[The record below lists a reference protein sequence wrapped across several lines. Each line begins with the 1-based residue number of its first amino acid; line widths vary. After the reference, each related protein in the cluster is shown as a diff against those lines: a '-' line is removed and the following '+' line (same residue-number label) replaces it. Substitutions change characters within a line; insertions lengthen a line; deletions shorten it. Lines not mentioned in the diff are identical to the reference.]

1 MLSPRGWVK
10 TVSMHEGELLGGRYR
25 LQEVIG
31 VGGMAEVWQAQ
42 DEVLNR
48 AVAVKVLAG
57 PDVVDAAGR
66 GLMLAEAQAAA
77 LLTHPHITSVHDY
90 GESRLASG
98 ESVAFVVMELLHGRT
113 LSEEAADGPLPPQA
127 AIAICAEVA
136 SALAAAH
143 AQGLVHRDIKPS
155 NVIVTPAGAKV
166 LDFGIAAFSGTGG
179 LEPTGKLLGTPTYVA
194 PERLTGDDVS
204 PASDVYALGVL
215 LYWLLAGDF
224 PWRTSSPSATLRAR
238 LLEDPRP
245 LGPLPDVSD
254 DVRQICRECL
264 DRSPAARPTAAEVA
278 SVLTAAAMD
287 HNLVAAPAAV
297 GPGSPM
303 RTRRRTLV
311 VSALLVLA
319 LLGLVAAV
327 QLTSRPDR
335 PESGA
340 PAPAVEPGTTGAV
353 AVPGGPTASS
363 PTPTAPPVAGPT
375 APAGVPVLPGQPVP
389 PTGATTA
396 PVVPPD
402 PGPPAAT
409 VPSGHPISAEGGTIR
424 VGCDD
429 GKATVLSVAPES
441 GYAVTEAALGPAV
454 QVMVVFTAPGHESEI
469 RARCTAVGV
478 MPTVVESPALP

>member
-1 MLSPRGWVK
+1 MLSRRGWVN

-25 LQEVIG
+25 LQDVIG
-31 VGGMAEVWQAQ
+31 VGGMAEVWRAQ

-57 PDVVDAAGR
+57 PDLVDAAGR

-90 GESRLASG
+90 GESRLDSG

-166 LDFGIAAFSGTGG
+166 LDFGIAAFSGAGG
-179 LEPTGKLLGTPTYVA
+179 LEPTGRLLGTPTYVA

-224 PWRTSSPSATLRAR
+224 PWRTSSPTATLRAR

-254 DVRQICRECL
+254 DVRQICRGCL

-278 SVLTAAAMD
+278 GVLAAAAMD
-287 HNLVAAPAAV
+287 HNLVAPPAVEPVAPTR
-297 GPGSPM
+297 S
-303 RTRRRTLV
+303 RRRTLV
-311 VSALLVLA
+311 VSGLLVLA

-327 QLTSRPDR
+327 QLTSRPDH
-335 PESGA
+335 PETGA
-340 PAPAVEPGTTGAV
+340 PAAAVEPGTTGAV
-353 AVPGGPTASS
+353 AVPGGPAASS
-363 PTPTAPPVAGPT
+363 PTPTPTPVDPT
-375 APAGVPVLPGQPVP
+375 TPAGVPVLPVP
-389 PTGATTA
+389 PTTATTA

-402 PGPPAAT
+402 PGPSTPP
-409 VPSGHPISAEGGTIR
+409 VPNGDPISAEGGTIW
-424 VGCDD
+424 VGCD

-441 GYAVTEAALGPAV
+441 GYTVTDAAMGPAV
-454 QVMVVFTAPGHESEI
+454 QVRVVFTAPGRESDI
-469 RARCTAVGV
+469 RARCTGVGV
-478 MPTVVESPALP
+478 MPTVVETPPLP